1 MLAADVDAIT
11 ASFCAAVVL
20 SFRLRAEEEE
30 GGGVSA
36 GKEEREGRRRR
47 EGSGCGCDAR
57 RRAQLGLVRFEPL
70 LCPPV
75 LHAALSNAGD

>member
-1 MLAADVDAIT
+1 VHAIT

-36 GKEEREGRRRR
+36 GKGEK
-47 EGSGCGCDAR
+47 DA
-57 RRAQLGLVRFEPL
+57 AAVVTLGDVPCLRLVRFESL
-70 LCPPV
+70 YCTPV

>member
-36 GKEEREGRRRR
+36 GKQEREGRRRR

-57 RRAQLGLVRFEPL
+57 RRAL
-70 LCPPV
+70 LAAGAFRATV
-75 LHAALSNAGD
+75 LHASAACRPLQRG